1 MTEDEIYEDL
11 EATFGKVSKSVMEN
25 MIWLKDVLEENIIEG
40 EFNENIPEPSLD
52 AVAMTTV
59 AITTYPI
66 PLE

>member
-1 MTEDEIYEDL
+1 
-11 EATFGKVSKSVMEN
+11 

-40 EFNENIPEPSLD
+40 EFNKNIPEPSLD